1 MKKAG
6 LLIILLL
13 LFLIGCSRSNVPKIE
28 DYNWVMTSVQSM
40 ETEGQAIAYGE
51 RGSSTL
57 DTAKQIEMLCRA
69 QNGKLTVTDQ
79 TNNKTYT
86 GTYKFNG
93 TDPQSCVY
101 EVVIDGKEGMAV
113 VAMTTYHDGS
123 QNPTFIIS
131 LGDYTI
137 NFFAE

>member
-1 MKKAG
+1 M
-6 LLIILLL
+6 
-13 LFLIGCSRSNVPKIE
+13 F
-28 DYNWVMTSVQSM
+28 
-40 ETEGQAIAYGE
+40 
-51 RGSSTL
+51 
-57 DTAKQIEMLCRA
+57 CRA

-93 TDPQSCVY
+93 TDPQSSVY

>member
-1 MKKAG
+1 M
-6 LLIILLL
+6 
-13 LFLIGCSRSNVPKIE
+13 PKIE

-57 DTAKQIEMLCRA
+57 DTAKQIEMFCRA

-79 TNNKTYT
+79 TNNKIYT

-93 TDPQSCVY
+93 TDPQSSVY
-101 EVVIDGKEGMAV
+101 EVVIAGKEGMAV